1 MARVRRVLRSPVAWI
16 GAGVLLAGAVAG
28 AVAFQ
33 PWRLFTDVT
42 VTEALPPGVVAQ
54 ASPGQAAAKPSA
66 SAGSTSRATPTGS
79 AQPSPRVGELAR
91 GTFLSH
97 EHATSGSVVVL
108 QLADGRRV
116 LRLENLDTSDG
127 PDLKVWLAEAPVLEG
142 RSGWHVFDDAGY
154 VDLGALKGNRGDQNY
169 EIPLDV
175 DLDRLSS
182 VSIWCDRF
190 DVSFGAAD
198 LTVT

>member
-1 MARVRRVLRSPVAWI
+1 MARVRRLLRSPVAWI

-54 ASPGQAAAKPSA
+54 ASPGQVA
-66 SAGSTSRATPTGS
+66 
-79 AQPSPRVGELAR
+79 AQPSVRVGELAR

-97 EHATSGSVVVL
+97 EHETSGSVVVL

-116 LRLENLDTSDG
+116 LRLENLNTSDG
-127 PDLKVWLAEAPVLEG
+127 PDLKVWLAEAPVVEG
-142 RSGWHVFDDAGY
+142 RPGWHVFDDAGY

-169 EIPLDV
+169 EIPADV